1 MPAPIV
7 AAESFSERYGND
19 ITAVLTLLVAFGI
32 AYGVDRAMRSHARRL
47 AAAVAG
53 GELSPVVDT
62 RLRFLR
68 RVAGAIIIVIG
79 IALAVAQFTELDR
92 LASTVLASSAIAAAI
107 LGFAARQVLA
117 NAIAGMVIA
126 ITQPLRIGDLVTF
139 EEQTGTVEDISLTYT
154 WLRMGSGARLIIPN
168 ERLAAGVLRNDSI
181 GSPTVA
187 LEVTVWLER
196 SADEAQA
203 LDILSELDDARE
215 VRIADVTETGV
226 AVLVAGPPV
235 APSDRIAR
243 EAALRAAALRALRE
257 AGIARAGNG

>member
-1 MPAPIV
+1 MPGPIV
-7 AAESFSERYGND
+7 AAASFSERYGND

-32 AYGVDRAMRSHARRL
+32 AYGVDRAMRGHARRL
-47 AAAVAG
+47 AAAMAG

-187 LEVTVWLER
+187 LEVTIWLER

-203 LDILSELDDARE
+203 LEILSELDDARE